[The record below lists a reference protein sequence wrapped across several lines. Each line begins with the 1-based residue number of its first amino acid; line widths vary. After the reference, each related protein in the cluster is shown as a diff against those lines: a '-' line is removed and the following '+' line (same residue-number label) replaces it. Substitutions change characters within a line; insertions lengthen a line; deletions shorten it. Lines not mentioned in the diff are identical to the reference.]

1 MVEPVVQH
9 EFEVARGR
17 ARLLRRRIVVAGV
30 LLSLALGASIAGRD
44 LAWWMNDRAIAAVF
58 PEVPWIAPDAIGDA
72 MLLDVRPETEF
83 LIAHLPGARQVNP
96 DADPEALHRALP
108 RDRLIVVYCSVGG
121 RSARLAARLRDAG
134 RADVRN
140 LEGSIFGW
148 AMAGRPLVDGLG
160 RPTDRVHPY
169 GAPWSWLLPAR
180 LRAE

>member
-9 EFEVARGR
+9 EVGAAKRR
-17 ARLLRRRIVVAGV
+17 VRLLRRRIVVAAV
-30 LLSLALGASIAGRD
+30 LLALALGGWSAGRD
-44 LAWWMNDRAIAAVF
+44 LAWWMNNRAIAAVF

-72 MLLDVRPETEF
+72 TLLDVRSETEF
-83 LIAHLPGARQVNP
+83 VIAHLPGARQVSP
-96 DADPEALHRALP
+96 DADPETLHRALP
-108 RDRLIVVYCSVGG
+108 RDRPIVVYCSVGG
-121 RSARLAARLRDAG
+121 RSARLAAALRDAG

-148 AMAGRPLVDGLG
+148 AMAGRPLVDGSG